1 MNAISVV
8 LLSGKLEEFIKGT
21 PWTFAKTYA
30 RYWPHE
36 YIVRENVEAALFD
49 ELAGHID
56 RHGRESHFYGQKRAY
71 FDHAGRTYWHMGNII
86 NRCPEADTYRRRER
100 EGRLPQTEDITQHSK
115 FPWPGKPWLL
125 SGRFVDALEAAAV
138 MFADKKRKGCDV
150 PYISHLLA
158 TCVIALENGANEDEA
173 IAALFHDAIED
184 IKDKDRV
191 RAIVGLF
198 GPEVSRIVEA
208 CSDAD
213 TDPRPPWQE
222 RKERYLERL
231 LTENRSVLLVSAAD
245 KLHNARSIAAN
256 LKEDGESV
264 WARFNAPRDKQ
275 LWYYGELVKIYR
287 RHLSENQALVDEL
300 ELAIA
305 EMKRLAPGAA
315 RP

>member
-1 MNAISVV
+1 MDSEKQ
-8 LLSGKLEEFIKGT
+8 LPEHLGQFIERT
-21 PWTFAKTYA
+21 PWTFARTYA
-30 RYWPHE
+30 RHWPHE
-36 YIVRENVEAALFD
+36 YIVREKVEAALFD

-56 RHGRESHFYGQKRAY
+56 RHGLESHFYGQKRAY
-71 FDHAGRTYWHMGNII
+71 FDHAGRTYWHMDNII
-86 NRCPEADTYRRRER
+86 NRCPEANTYHRREQ
-100 EGRLPQTEDITQHSK
+100 EGRLPETKDITKHPK

-138 MFADKKRKGCDV
+138 MFADKKKKGCDV

-158 TCVIALENGANEDEA
+158 TCAIALENGANEDEA
-173 IAALFHDAIED
+173 IAALLHDAVED

-213 TDPRPPWQE
+213 TEPKPPWQE

-231 LTENRSVLLVSAAD
+231 PAEDRSVLLVSAAD
-245 KLHNARSIAAN
+245 KLHNARSIVTD
-256 LKEDGESV
+256 LKKDGASV
-264 WARFNAPRDKQ
+264 WARFNSPPDRQ

-287 RHLSENQALVDEL
+287 QHLPENQQLVDEL
-300 ELAIA
+300 ELAVN
-305 EMKRLAPGAA
+305 EMKRLAPEAA
-315 RP
+315 RA